1 MGEIQE
7 ATQILRVSFE
17 GIEIFM
23 KIIGGGIHTAK
34 DIGKIF
40 GKLVE
45 MERLYGRTSVK
56 DLLKTGGDLQ
66 VFRFDTVDIQKVKRL
81 ADKYKIRYALLPDIN
96 KADGKSEILFHSDA
110 TPRVNQIIG
119 EVSGGRIE
127 SIQDYIDN
135 GEENELKETYG
146 IEKGGKEN
154 PNGEIAHKE
163 LSISPFGFRAVGTF
177 LAETPGAS
185 VGEISNAIDM
195 PWAEVEPILQ
205 HMEDLGILEINE
217 EGSTAFKMDTGEFD
231 EYVRLDK
238 WQKTEA
244 MEPIIQGMG
253 QPQKTGQMSE
263 MNDRQKRVLQ
273 HAKEAS
279 KGNPNI
285 HQIFIARSLAVEE
298 TDNRILTRIPGKRNE
313 YLWID
318 KNAISHISEEKR
330 TIFASLQ
337 KDKDYSIVNNEGRVI
352 GKRTGEQ
359 LYSQSYDPVLKETRN
374 MLYRKKEE
382 TRKRQM
388 AAQLKRRGGR

>member
-66 VFRFDTVDIQKVKRL
+66 VFRFDTVDIQKVKKL

-146 IEKGGKEN
+146 IEKGGK
-154 PNGEIAHKE
+154 
-163 LSISPFGFRAVGTF
+163 R
-177 LAETPGAS
+177 
-185 VGEISNAIDM
+185 
-195 PWAEVEPILQ
+195 EPKR
-205 HMEDLGILEINE
+205 G
-217 EGSTAFKMDTGEFD
+217 
-231 EYVRLDK
+231 
-238 WQKTEA
+238 
-244 MEPIIQGMG
+244 
-253 QPQKTGQMSE
+253 
-263 MNDRQKRVLQ
+263 DR
-273 HAKEAS
+273 
-279 KGNPNI
+279 P
-285 HQIFIARSLAVEE
+285 
-298 TDNRILTRIPGKRNE
+298 
-313 YLWID
+313 
-318 KNAISHISEEKR
+318 
-330 TIFASLQ
+330 
-337 KDKDYSIVNNEGRVI
+337 
-352 GKRTGEQ
+352 
-359 LYSQSYDPVLKETRN
+359 
-374 MLYRKKEE
+374 
-382 TRKRQM
+382 
-388 AAQLKRRGGR
+388 

>member
-135 GEENELKETYG
+135 GEENELG
-146 IEKGGKEN
+146 NIWDRKGGKRK
-154 PNGEIAHKE
+154 PKRG
-163 LSISPFGFRAVGTF
+163 
-177 LAETPGAS
+177 
-185 VGEISNAIDM
+185 
-195 PWAEVEPILQ
+195 
-205 HMEDLGILEINE
+205 
-217 EGSTAFKMDTGEFD
+217 
-231 EYVRLDK
+231 
-238 WQKTEA
+238 
-244 MEPIIQGMG
+244 
-253 QPQKTGQMSE
+253 
-263 MNDRQKRVLQ
+263 DR
-273 HAKEAS
+273 
-279 KGNPNI
+279 P
-285 HQIFIARSLAVEE
+285 
-298 TDNRILTRIPGKRNE
+298 
-313 YLWID
+313 
-318 KNAISHISEEKR
+318 
-330 TIFASLQ
+330 
-337 KDKDYSIVNNEGRVI
+337 
-352 GKRTGEQ
+352 
-359 LYSQSYDPVLKETRN
+359 
-374 MLYRKKEE
+374 
-382 TRKRQM
+382 
-388 AAQLKRRGGR
+388 